1 MHLLGLIAKIKLPHR
16 WNFHKFHFNISSFL
30 FWKQCSKTPTEILH
44 TILLGPI
51 KYLLSATIQ
60 SLTREQK
67 DQIHAKIAS
76 TDMSA
81 FPANIRGNITR
92 NYGSYVGRD
101 FKLWIQV
108 AVFILEGIVSEDV
121 LIIWELLCEVL
132 RHRIQLVEISE
143 HSFLLHV
150 EEFTMKCIFMINGL
164 YVIIPLLTRQVALY
178 GSVNFTFF
186 NVS

>member
-1 MHLLGLIAKIKLPHR
+1 M
-16 WNFHKFHFNISSFL
+16 
-30 FWKQCSKTPTEILH
+30 
-44 TILLGPI
+44 
-51 KYLLSATIQ
+51 Q
-60 SLTREQK
+60 SLTREEK
-67 DQIHAKIAS
+67 DQVHAKIPS

-132 RHRIQLVEISE
+132 CKLSE
-143 HSFLLHV
+143 
-150 EEFTMKCIFMINGL
+150 CI
-164 YVIIPLLTRQVALY
+164 LT
-178 GSVNFTFF
+178 N
-186 NVS
+186 

>member
-1 MHLLGLIAKIKLPHR
+1 M
-16 WNFHKFHFNISSFL
+16 
-30 FWKQCSKTPTEILH
+30 KQCGKTPTEILH
-44 TILLGPI
+44 TIRLGPV

-67 DQIHAKIAS
+67 DQIHTKIAS

-81 FPANIRGNITR
+81 FPANIQGNITR

-121 LIIWELLCEVL
+121 LVIWELLCKVL
-132 RHRIQLVEISE
+132 HHRIQLVKISE
-143 HSFLLHV
+143 HLSCYMWKNL
-150 EEFTMKCIFMINGL
+150 
-164 YVIIPLLTRQVALY
+164 Q
-178 GSVNFTFF
+178 
-186 NVS
+186 